1 MLSQGETMEKVTVPV
16 KNVLTALRENYERH
30 KAEYAEAYEGYKRQA
45 KTLLEERIQ
54 DVEQSCPDSDQAD
67 LRFDLRPP
75 EDHRD
80 DYERAIGMLEMT
92 TETETR
98 ITATQ
103 YAAFIQD
110 KWSWQQDWKFSN
122 RQYTR
127 GF

>member
-1 MLSQGETMEKVTVPV
+1 MLSQGETMEKVTVKV
-16 KNVLTALRENYERH
+16 ETVVAALKENYERH
-30 KAEYAEAYEGYKRQA
+30 KTDYAEAYDGYKRQA
-45 KTLLEERIQ
+45 KILLEERLAE
-54 DVEQSCPDSDQAD
+54 VAASSSETEQEN
-67 LRFDLRPP
+67 LRFDLTPP

-92 TETETR
+92 TDEETR

-110 KWSWQQDWKFSN
+110 KWSWQREWSHSN
-122 RQYTR
+122 KAYTR